1 MMDDKPPSQKSS
13 GGTTLLVLLILAA
26 IMAGLAAWASL
37 RNPSGVPQP
46 SSTAAPTTVPEGEVG
61 Q

>member
-1 MMDDKPPSQKSS
+1 MEDKPPSQKAS

-26 IMAGLAAWASL
+26 LMAGLAAWASL
-37 RNPSGVPQP
+37 RNPSATPQP
-46 SSTAAPTTVPEGEVG
+46 SSTAAPATVPSGEVG